1 MPKVVMTH
9 KVIEIERW
17 LRGKEERAAAIA
29 PYATDI
35 TDHVAADGSNNIALT
50 ADIHDME
57 GIQAMLE
64 SPPADVAAQME
75 SHGVLPPIT
84 TYIEK

>member
-1 MPKVVMTH
+1 MPKVVMIH
-9 KVIEIERW
+9 KVVEIERW
-17 LRGKEERAAAIA
+17 LKGKEGRAAAIA

-35 TDHVAADGSNNIALT
+35 TDYVAADGSNNIALT

-64 SPPADVAAQME
+64 SPPAEVAAQME
-75 SHGVLPPIT
+75 SHGVIPPIT
-84 TYIEK
+84 TYVEK

>member
-1 MPKVVMTH
+1 MTH